1 MDVLGAGKQ
10 FPMAVEGQASDAG
23 GGGVVEEFRGMGW
36 AEFVMFMSQ
45 LT

>member
-23 GGGVVEEFRGMGW
+23 GGGWWRNFVGW
-36 AEFVMFMSQ
+36 DGPS
-45 LT
+45 L